1 MTDIKNQPN
10 RRSVLKYLAY
20 SAAAAGTTFV
30 PRSVGAFFPGHIRKD
45 VCILGGGAA
54 GIFSALKLRDRG
66 FSVAVIEQTGRIG
79 GHSETFRDPDTG
91 VMINIGVQIF
101 PNHPLV
107 VNTYGR
113 YGLSLQPA
121 PSGGGQP
128 PLLVDFATGQLVKP
142 ITSTPAEFG
151 QALVKYINILTKEYP
166 FIGTNGINL
175 PNPVPAELLLP
186 FKDFL
191 EARGLLPGLARLFDF
206 LQGFGSPLDMT
217 TLYALKNID
226 LAVSSAILTN
236 GFLRGEGGNDLFYK
250 EAEKELGNSIFK
262 NTNVLSVSRPTA
274 GPVRVYINT
283 PSGRQLIL
291 CDRLIVTFPPLLQN
305 MQRLDLSRREFD
317 IFRRFRSNF
326 YWTSVAEISGLPPF
340 QRVSNRSASLPF
352 NVPRLPG
359 LYGVSPSSAPNVYN
373 ILYGSD
379 RVIPGRAVQQQIER
393 DVERLSVATGSPVTF
408 NRFRLFKGHNPYALY
423 VSPQDIQNG
432 FYARLKALQGQ
443 RNTFYLGSAFQT
455 HSTLAVWS
463 QAEELLNT
471 FT

>member
-1 MTDIKNQPN
+1 
-10 RRSVLKYLAY
+10 
-20 SAAAAGTTFV
+20 
-30 PRSVGAFFPGHIRKD
+30 
-45 VCILGGGAA
+45 
-54 GIFSALKLRDRG
+54 
-66 FSVAVIEQTGRIG
+66 
-79 GHSETFRDPDTG
+79 
-91 VMINIGVQIF
+91 
-101 PNHPLV
+101 
-107 VNTYGR
+107 
-113 YGLSLQPA
+113 
-121 PSGGGQP
+121 
-128 PLLVDFATGQLVKP
+128 
-142 ITSTPAEFG
+142 
-151 QALVKYINILTKEYP
+151 
-166 FIGTNGINL
+166 
-175 PNPVPAELLLP
+175 
-186 FKDFL
+186 
-191 EARGLLPGLARLFDF
+191 
-206 LQGFGSPLDMT
+206 MT